1 MGRETALPL
10 TFLARMAAL
19 LDEEF
24 VPFMAALNQ
33 TPVPAIRINTLKI
46 SVADFAACSPWPLTP
61 IPWCEQGFFLDRKAN
76 AGTHPFH
83 DAGLYYIQ
91 DPSTMA
97 VATLLAPQP
106 GQRVLDLC
114 ASPGGKTT
122 HMANFLAG
130 QGVLVANDIDRSR
143 AEVLRRTLERWGT
156 RNAVVLNESPER
168 LAARWPGAF
177 DRVLVDA
184 PCSGEGMFRKNDDAR
199 TYWSEAHVQGC
210 ALRQTGILDSAAQL
224 VRPGGRLAY
233 ATCTFAPEENEGVIW
248 RFLQSHPDFEL
259 VEPRWLSG
267 FAAGRPDWVAWPA
280 AGEPSDAP
288 ALSPPAELASTV
300 RLWPHLAQA
309 EGHFIAILQR
319 TGDETP
325 FLWQPASATDLSKAD
340 QQAVDTFWEPLIDL
354 PLPQRLTLH
363 TRDEHTAEL
372 LALTD
377 DAPDTS
383 GLRTVRPGWHLG
395 TLRKGRFE
403 PSHALAVALTSDQVA
418 NRLDE
423 PAGSELV
430 ARYLRGET
438 LPVDGPAGWL
448 LVTVAGFPLGWGK
461 RVGSTIK
468 NHYPRGLRWG

>member
-10 TFLARMAAL
+10 TFLGRMAAL

-33 TPVPAIRINTLKI
+33 SPVPAIRINTLKL
-46 SVADFAACSPWPLTP
+46 SVADFAARSPWPLTP
-61 IPWCEQGFFLDRKAN
+61 IPWCDQGFFLDRKAN

-122 HMANFLAG
+122 HMASLLAG
-130 QGVLVANDIDRSR
+130 QGVLVANEINRDR
-143 AEVLRRTLERWGT
+143 AEVLRRTLERWGI
-156 RNAVVLNESPER
+156 RNAVVLNETPER
-168 LAARWPGAF
+168 LAERWPGGF

-184 PCSGEGMFRKNDDAR
+184 PCSGEGMFRKKDDAR
-199 TYWSEAHVQGC
+199 TYWSEAHVAGC

-259 VEPRWLSG
+259 VEPRWLPG
-267 FAAGRPDWVAWPA
+267 FAAGRPDWATWPA
-280 AGEPSDAP
+280 AADEQA
-288 ALSPPAELASTV
+288 ACLANTV
-300 RLWPHLAQA
+300 RLWPHKAQA
-309 EGHFIAILQR
+309 EGHFIAVLQR
-319 TGDETP
+319 HANEAP
-325 FLWQPASATDLSKAD
+325 LAWQPAEASKLSEAD
-340 QQAVDTFWEPLIDL
+340 RQAVNAFWQPLVDI
-354 PLPQRLTLH
+354 PLPERLTLH
-363 TRDEHTAEL
+363 VRDRHTAEL
-372 LALTD
+372 LALAD
-377 DAPDTS
+377 DAPDAS
-383 GLRTVRPGWHLG
+383 GLRIVRPGWHLG
-395 TLRKGRFE
+395 TVRKGRFE
-403 PSHALAVALTSDQVA
+403 PSHALAVSLKADEVCT
-418 NRLDE
+418 RLDE
-423 PAGSELV
+423 PIGSELV
-430 ARYLRGET
+430 TRYLRGET
-438 LPVDGPAGWL
+438 LPVDGPPGWL

-468 NHYPRGLRWG
+468 NHYPRVLRWG

>member
-10 TFLARMAAL
+10 TFLGRMAAL

-33 TPVPAIRINTLKI
+33 TPVPAIRVNTLKL
-46 SVADFAACSPWPLTP
+46 SVADFATFSPWPLTP

-122 HMANFLAG
+122 HMTSLLAG
-130 QGVLVANDIDRSR
+130 QGLLVANEIDRGR
-143 AEVLRRTLERWGT
+143 AEILRRTLERWGV
-156 RNAVVLNESPER
+156 RNALVLNETPER
-168 LAARWPGAF
+168 LAERWPGGF

-199 TYWSEAHVQGC
+199 TYWSEAHVVGC

-233 ATCTFAPEENEGVIW
+233 ATCTFAPEENEAVIW
-248 RFLQSHPDFEL
+248 RFLRSHSDFEL
-259 VEPRWLSG
+259 VEPRWLPG
-267 FAAGRPDWVAWPA
+267 FAAGRPDWAAWPA
-280 AGEPSDAP
+280 AADEQA
-288 ALSPPAELASTV
+288 ACLANTV
-300 RLWPHLAQA
+300 RLWPHKTQA

-319 TGDETP
+319 TGEQARLDWP
-325 FLWQPASATDLSKAD
+325 PAEPIKLSAAD
-340 QQAVDTFWEPLIDL
+340 RQAVDAFWQPLLDI
-354 PLPQRLTLH
+354 PLPERLTLH
-363 TRDEHTAEL
+363 VRDQDTAEL
-372 LALTD
+372 LALAD
-377 DAPDTS
+377 DAPDLA
-383 GLRTVRPGWHLG
+383 GLRIVRPGWHLG

-403 PSHALAVALTSDQVA
+403 PSHALAVSLKAEEVG

-430 ARYLRGET
+430 TRYLRGET
-438 LPVDGPAGWL
+438 LPMDGPAGWL
-448 LVTVAGFPLGWGK
+448 LITVAGFPLGWGK